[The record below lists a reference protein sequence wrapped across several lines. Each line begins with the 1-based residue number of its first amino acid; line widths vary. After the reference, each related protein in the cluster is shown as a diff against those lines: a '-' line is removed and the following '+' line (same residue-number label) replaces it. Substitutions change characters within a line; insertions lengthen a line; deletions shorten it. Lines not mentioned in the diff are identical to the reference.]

1 MSRTVV
7 EAILL
12 AFLGAI
18 MALPA
23 LAEPRAGDGII
34 EAGENETG
42 ELARAAQNPVASMI
56 SLP

>member
-1 MSRTVV
+1 MKSSVV
-7 EAILL
+7 RACL
-12 AFLGAI
+12 FLYFGVVLS
-18 MALPA
+18 LPA
-23 LAEPRAGDGII
+23 SAANEDGDGII